1 MAVKPIS
8 PQDVP
13 QEKLKT
19 LPDEVIQTWNTMIA
33 EKMTGNGYCT
43 ILQRD
48 IADRIASVMGV
59 SRQEVFDN
67 QWLDIED
74 IYREAGWK
82 VSYDK
87 PAYNETY
94 AAYFTFS
101 RR

>member
-1 MAVKPIS
+1 
-8 PQDVP
+8 
-13 QEKLKT
+13 
-19 LPDEVIQTWNTMIA
+19 
-33 EKMTGNGYCT
+33 
-43 ILQRD
+43 
-48 IADRIASVMGV
+48 MGV

-94 AAYFTFS
+94 KAYFTFS